1 MLVICMATNILKPNR
16 EGASFER
23 KSQVQ
28 MKNYHTYLWLI
39 VLSILLSCSRKPN
52 DQAAENSIEK
62 LKIKDLN
69 DQPID
74 IKQYQRKVVF
84 INFWATWCRPCIEE
98 MPSIDRAR
106 AKLQNENIEFLV
118 ASNEEP
124 DRIKSFIKNHNF
136 ELNYVKLDNL
146 EELKIQALPTT
157 FIFDQKGKL
166 VFSETG
172 YRQWDDPENIEM
184 ITKIIKSHE

>member
-172 YRQWDDPENIEM
+172 YRQWDDPDNIEM

>member
-1 MLVICMATNILKPNR
+1 
-16 EGASFER
+16 
-23 KSQVQ
+23 

-62 LKIKDLN
+62 LKLKDLN

-74 IKQYQRKVVF
+74 IEQYQRKVVF

-124 DRIKSFIKNHNF
+124 DRIQSFIKNHNF